1 MLETVSSGFKKA
13 RNYLQGQAQ
22 LTEENIDLALKE
34 VRRSLL
40 EADVEYS
47 VVKTFLSRVKEK
59 AMGETITV
67 RAKDKKGNKL
77 KLSPAEHF
85 VGFCHEELEAL
96 MGPVDSEIRLSRPVG
111 TVMMVGLQGTGK
123 TTTTGKLARYLKKK
137 KHRPM
142 LVAADIY
149 RPAAVEQLKV
159 LGTQLDVP
167 VYADP
172 ELTPPELCKN
182 ALQKAKEWQCDVVMF
197 DTAGRLAIDDTL
209 MGELEAIKNLVNPDN
224 IFLVVDAMIGQDAV
238 RTAAEFHRRLAIDGF
253 IMTKLDGDARG
264 GAALSIKEITGKP
277 IKFLGMGEHLDN
289 IEPFRPQGL
298 ASRILGMGD
307 VVGLVKDFEGQVD
320 EKEAEADAMRML
332 QGKFSLDDFLKQL
345 RMIKKMGSLQ
355 GLLDK
360 IPGMGDMMGGQQVD
374 DKELVK
380 IEAMVLSMTPQ
391 ERKRPDL
398 FDKQKSR
405 RARVAKGS
413 GRSENELTELLK
425 RFKMMRQL
433 MGAVGQSPGL
443 LGKMPGFS
451 QMAQMAKM
459 GQAGIGGSMGAE
471 LQAAMGG
478 MNPFGGGMGRPMA
491 PPSGYYN
498 MGGPGA
504 GPGKNQKA
512 KKDKRKQAAKARKNN
527 RKKRKKK

>member
-1 MLETVSSGFKKA
+1 
-13 RNYLQGQAQ
+13 
-22 LTEENIDLALKE
+22 
-34 VRRSLL
+34 
-40 EADVEYS
+40 
-47 VVKTFLSRVKEK
+47 
-59 AMGETITV
+59 
-67 RAKDKKGNKL
+67 
-77 KLSPAEHF
+77 
-85 VGFCHEELEAL
+85 
-96 MGPVDSEIRLSRPVG
+96 
-111 TVMMVGLQGTGK
+111 
-123 TTTTGKLARYLKKK
+123 
-137 KHRPM
+137 
-142 LVAADIY
+142 
-149 RPAAVEQLKV
+149 
-159 LGTQLDVP
+159 
-167 VYADP
+167 
-172 ELTPPELCKN
+172 
-182 ALQKAKEWQCDVVMF
+182 
-197 DTAGRLAIDDTL
+197 
-209 MGELEAIKNLVNPDN
+209 
-224 IFLVVDAMIGQDAV
+224 
-238 RTAAEFHRRLAIDGF
+238 
-253 IMTKLDGDARG
+253 MTKLDGDARG
-264 GAALSIKEITGKP
+264 GAALSIKEITGQP

-320 EKEAEADAMRML
+320 EKEAEEDAMRML

-360 IPGMGDMMGGQQVD
+360 IPGMGDMMGGQSVD

-398 FDKQKSR
+398 LDKEKSR
-405 RARVAKGS
+405 RVRVAKGS
-413 GRSENELTELLK
+413 GRSEQELTDLLK

-459 GQAGIGGSMGAE
+459 GQAGVGGGMGAE

-491 PPSGYYN
+491 PPPGYYN
-498 MGGPGA
+498 MGAPGA
-504 GPGKNQKA
+504 GKAAKNTKN
-512 KKDKRKQAAKARKNN
+512 KKDKRKQAAKARKAN